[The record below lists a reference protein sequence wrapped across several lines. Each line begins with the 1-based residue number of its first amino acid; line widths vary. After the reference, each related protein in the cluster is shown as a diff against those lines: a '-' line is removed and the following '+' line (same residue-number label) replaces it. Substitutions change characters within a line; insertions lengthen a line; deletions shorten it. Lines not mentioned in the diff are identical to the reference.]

1 MSPRSAGV
9 LCLLAVLLCCCIKG
23 SFGAKKTREE
33 LLAQVDD
40 VVKNLKT
47 MNSKRE
53 LGSEGISRSSLGQ
66 LYMTEMEIKRALLG
80 DPDDLDLQEAMRELK
95 SLEKEVH
102 KGITIEFWN
111 NSLTKVASEDQGSL
125 DLASQ
130 THFPVVMAG
139 KPAAKDGKKD
149 ERNYKGRI
157 AHMQVYNIALT
168 QEQIKEAME
177 RTKGGYD

>member
-66 LYMTEMEIKRALLG
+66 LYMTEMEVKRALLA

-102 KGITIEFWN
+102 K
-111 NSLTKVASEDQGSL
+111 DQKKANIPQIRSKADVPGA
-125 DLASQ
+125 LARII
-130 THFPVVMAG
+130 
-139 KPAAKDGKKD
+139 K
-149 ERNYKGRI
+149 ERE
-157 AHMQVYNIALT
+157 QLFS
-168 QEQIKEAME
+168 QEQANEMV
-177 RTKGGYD
+177 R